1 MSRFKIFDD
10 EIIARKVFTK
20 IENASKLPLNYIN
33 KNKDTYVKDKTGK
46 LINKNMFRKNTEVV
60 VKITSG
66 SKNLQAL
73 SRHINYI
80 SRDGNVELISSDFDR
95 YIGKDET
102 LEVKKIFKNEGSPIP
117 LYKEGAKEKR
127 HTINMVFSMKK
138 HFTTPKEKLQQ
149 AAITSL
155 KRMYP
160 NNFFVVAFHND
171 TDNPHCHV
179 CLKVADKNGKRINP
193 RKSDLASLR
202 TEFAKALNELGIEA
216 KATNKQVK
224 NQEYLVESDRN
235 ISSPSPH
242 QNQASKNKMHYYQV
256 MDFGQGNYK
265 FSTDKNAKKSYYVSY
280 KTKKGITTIWGQDLE
295 RVVKDNK
302 VLRGE
307 YARFKIVGQ
316 EDYEIRKKVKINNK
330 WQEVSKILKKPIWDV
345 SVIGR
350 EKELKQISR
359 IAKTAKKYK
368 IIQDKG
374 MNNERDYTK
383 QYRQRVLQE
392 LGNKSI
398 RRGDVAQKRDSMRV
412 LSKQPMVYDAKRTQ
426 MLLHIN
432 ALNQLQ
438 QGERRRTNNIV
449 RWTNS
454 GNNEVARGSKP

>member
-1 MSRFKIFDD
+1 MSRSIRIFDD
-10 EIIARKVFTK
+10 EIIAKKVFTK

-33 KNKDTYVKDKTGK
+33 KNRDKYTKDIKTGK
-46 LINKNMFRKNTEVV
+46 LVSKNMFRKNTEVV

-66 SKNLQAL
+66 SKNYQAL
-73 SRHINYI
+73 LKHLDYI
-80 SRDGNVELISSDFDR
+80 SRDGNVELITNDFDK
-95 YIGKDET
+95 YIGKDEI
-102 LEVKKIFKNEGSPIP
+102 LEVKRIFKNEGAPIP

-127 HTINMVFSMKK
+127 HTINMVFSMKE
-138 HFTTPKEKLQQ
+138 HSTTPKEKLQQ
-149 AAITSL
+149 AAIIAL
-155 KRMYP
+155 KKSYP
-160 NNFFVVAFHND
+160 NNFFVLAFHAD
-171 TDNPHCHV
+171 TDNPHCHI

-193 RKSDLASLR
+193 KKADLANLR
-202 TEFAKALNELGIEA
+202 SEFAKALNELGVEA
-216 KATNKQVK
+216 KATSKKQREA
-224 NQEYLVESDRN
+224 N
-235 ISSPSPH
+235 
-242 QNQASKNKMHYYQV
+242 YQ
-256 MDFGQGNYK
+256 

-295 RVVKDNK
+295 RVIKENK

-350 EKELKQISR
+350 EKDLKQINK
-359 IAKTAKKYK
+359 AKTTKKYK
-368 IIQDKG
+368 IIQEKG
-374 MNNERDYTK
+374 VNNERDYIK

-398 RRGDVAQKRDSMRV
+398 IRREVAQERNSMRV
-412 LSKQPMVYDAKRTQ
+412 LSKQPMVFNTKRTQ

-438 QGERRRTNNIV
+438 QGERRRTDNIL
-449 RWTNS
+449 RWTS
-454 GNNEVARGSKP
+454 ARNNKIERDG

>member
-1 MSRFKIFDD
+1 MIRRIKIFDD
-10 EIIARKVFTK
+10 EVVARKVFTK

-33 KNKDTYVKDKTGK
+33 KNRDKYTKDIKTGK
-46 LINKNMFRKNTEVV
+46 LVSKNMFRKNTEVV

-66 SKNLQAL
+66 SKNSQAL
-73 SRHINYI
+73 SKHLDYI
-80 SRDGNVELISSDFDR
+80 SRDGNVELITNDFDI
-95 YIGKDET
+95 YAGEDEI
-102 LEVKKIFKNEGSPIP
+102 LEVKRIFKNEGSPIP

-127 HTINMVFSMKK
+127 HTINMVFSMKE
-138 HFTTPKEKLQQ
+138 HSTTPKEKLQQ
-149 AAITSL
+149 ATITSL

-193 RKSDLASLR
+193 KKADLANLR
-202 TEFAKALNELGIEA
+202 AEFANALNELGIEA
-216 KATNKQVK
+216 KATNKKQREVEI
-224 NQEYLVESDRN
+224 NQEFSVKLNTNNE
-235 ISSPSPH
+235 I
-242 QNQASKNKMHYYQV
+242 NQAPKIKMHYYQV
-256 MDFGQGNYK
+256 MDFGEANYQ

-295 RVVKDNK
+295 RVVRENK

-316 EDYEIRKKVKINNK
+316 EEYEIKRKAKINNK
-330 WQEVSKILKKPIWDV
+330 WQEVVKTLKKPVWDV

-350 EKELKQISR
+350 EKELKQI
-359 IAKTAKKYK
+359 TKKYK
-368 IIQDKG
+368 ITHDKG
-374 MNNERDYTK
+374 VNNERDYTK

-392 LGNKSI
+392 LGNKSTI
-398 RRGDVAQKRDSMRV
+398 RREVAQERNFMRI
-412 LSKQPMVYDAKRTQ
+412 LSEQPMVHNTKRTQ

-438 QGERRRTNNIV
+438 QGERGRSDNIL
-449 RWTNS
+449 RWTDI
-454 GNNEVARGSKP
+454 GIDRNES

>member
-1 MSRFKIFDD
+1 MSRSIRIFDD
-10 EIIARKVFTK
+10 EIIAKKVFTK

-33 KNKDTYVKDKTGK
+33 KNKDTGK
-46 LINKNMFRKNTEVV
+46 LVSKNMFRKNTEVV

-66 SKNLQAL
+66 SKNSQAL
-73 SRHINYI
+73 SKHLDYI
-80 SRDGNVELISSDFDR
+80 SRDGNVELITNDFDI
-95 YIGKDET
+95 YAGEDEI
-102 LEVKKIFKNEGSPIP
+102 LEVKRIFKNEGSPIP

-127 HTINMVFSMKK
+127 HTINMVFSMKE
-138 HFTTPKEKLQQ
+138 HSTTPKEKLQQ
-149 AAITSL
+149 AVITTL

-193 RKSDLASLR
+193 KKADLANLR
-202 TEFAKALNELGIEA
+202 AEFANALNELGIEA
-216 KATNKQVK
+216 KATNKKQREVEI
-224 NQEYLVESDRN
+224 NQEFSVKLNTNNE
-235 ISSPSPH
+235 I
-242 QNQASKNKMHYYQV
+242 NQAPKIKMHYYQV
-256 MDFGQGNYK
+256 MDFGEANYQ

-295 RVVKDNK
+295 RVVRENK

-316 EDYEIRKKVKINNK
+316 EEYEIKRKAKINNK
-330 WQEVSKILKKPIWDV
+330 WQEVIKTLKKPIWEV

-350 EKELKQISR
+350 EKDLKQINK
-359 IAKTAKKYK
+359 AKTTKKYK

-374 MNNERDYTK
+374 VNNERDYTK

-392 LGNKSI
+392 LGNKSTI
-398 RRGDVAQKRDSMRV
+398 RRETAQERNSMRI
-412 LSKQPMVYDAKRTQ
+412 LSKQPMVHNTKRTQ

-438 QGERRRTNNIV
+438 QGKRGRSDNIL
-449 RWTNS
+449 RWTS
-454 GNNEVARGSKP
+454 ARNNEIERDG

>member
-1 MSRFKIFDD
+1 MSRSIRIFDD
-10 EIIARKVFTK
+10 EIIAKKVFTK

-33 KNKDTYVKDKTGK
+33 KNRDKYTKDIKTGK
-46 LINKNMFRKNTEVV
+46 LISKNMFRKNTEVV

-66 SKNLQAL
+66 SKNSQAL
-73 SRHINYI
+73 SKHLDYI
-80 SRDGNVELISSDFDR
+80 SRDGNVELITNDFDR
-95 YIGKDET
+95 YAGEDEI
-102 LEVKKIFKNEGSPIP
+102 LEVKRIFKNEGSPIP

-127 HTINMVFSMKK
+127 HTINMVFSMKE
-138 HFTTPKEKLQQ
+138 HSTTPKEKLQQ
-149 AAITSL
+149 AVITTL

-193 RKSDLASLR
+193 KKADLANLR
-202 TEFAKALNELGIEA
+202 AEFAKALNELGVEA
-216 KATNKQVK
+216 KATNKKQREVEI
-224 NQEYLVESDRN
+224 NQEFSVKLNANNE
-235 ISSPSPH
+235 I
-242 QNQASKNKMHYYQV
+242 NQAPKIKMHYYQV
-256 MDFGQGNYK
+256 MDFGEANYQ

-295 RVVKDNK
+295 RVVRENK

-316 EDYEIRKKVKINNK
+316 EVVKT
-330 WQEVSKILKKPIWDV
+330 LKKPIWEV

-350 EKELKQISR
+350 EKDLKQINK
-359 IAKTAKKYK
+359 AKTTKKYK

-374 MNNERDYTK
+374 VNNERDYTK
-383 QYRQRVLQE
+383 QYRQRILQE
-392 LGNKSI
+392 LGNKSTI
-398 RRGDVAQKRDSMRV
+398 RRETAQERNSMRI
-412 LSKQPMVYDAKRTQ
+412 LSKQPVVHNTKRTQ

-438 QGERRRTNNIV
+438 QGERGRSDNIL
-449 RWTNS
+449 RWTS
-454 GNNEVARGSKP
+454 ARNNEIKRDG

>member
-1 MSRFKIFDD
+1 MSRSIRIFDD
-10 EIIARKVFTK
+10 EIIAKKVFTK

-33 KNKDTYVKDKTGK
+33 KNRDKYVKDIKTGK
-46 LINKNMFRKNTEVV
+46 LISKNMFRKNTEVV

-66 SKNLQAL
+66 SKNFQAL
-73 SRHINYI
+73 SKHLDYI
-80 SRDGNVELISSDFDR
+80 SRKGNVELITSDFDR
-95 YIGKDET
+95 YVGEDEI
-102 LEVKKIFKNEGSPIP
+102 LEVKRIFKNEGAPVP

-127 HTINMVFSMKK
+127 HTINMVFSMKE
-138 HFTTPKEKLQQ
+138 HSTTPKEKLQQ
-149 AAITSL
+149 AVITTL

-160 NNFFVVAFHND
+160 DNFFAVAFHND

-193 RKSDLASLR
+193 KKADLANLR
-202 TEFAKALNELGIEA
+202 AEFAKALNELGVEA
-216 KATNKQVK
+216 KATNKKQREVEI
-224 NQEYLVESDRN
+224 NQEFSAKLNANNEL
-235 ISSPSPH
+235 
-242 QNQASKNKMHYYQV
+242 NQAPKVKMHYYQV
-256 MDFGQGNYK
+256 MDFGEANYQ

-295 RVVKDNK
+295 RVVKENK

-316 EDYEIRKKVKINNK
+316 EDYEIKRKVKINNK

-350 EKELKQISR
+350 EKDLKQINKTK
-359 IAKTAKKYK
+359 AKTKKYK

-374 MNNERDYTK
+374 INNERDYTK

-392 LGNKSI
+392 LGNKSTI
-398 RRGDVAQKRDSMRV
+398 RREVAQERNSMRV
-412 LSKQPMVYDAKRTQ
+412 LSEQPMVHDTKRTQ

-438 QGERRRTNNIV
+438 QGERRRTDSIL
-449 RWTNS
+449 RWTS
-454 GNNEVARGSKP
+454 ARNTETTRDE

>member
-1 MSRFKIFDD
+1 MSRSVKIFDD
-10 EIIARKVFTK
+10 EIIAKKVFTK

-33 KNKDTYVKDKTGK
+33 KNKNKYTKDVKTGK
-46 LINKNMFRKNTEVV
+46 LVSKNMFRKNTEVV

-66 SKNLQAL
+66 SKNSQAL
-73 SRHINYI
+73 SKHLDYI
-80 SRDGNVELISSDFDR
+80 SRDGNVELITSDFDK
-95 YIGKDET
+95 YIGKDDI
-102 LEVKKIFKNEGSPIP
+102 LEVKRIFKNEGAPIP

-127 HTINMVFSMKK
+127 HTINMVFSMKE
-138 HFTTPKEKLQQ
+138 HSTTPKEKLQQ
-149 AAITSL
+149 AAIIAL
-155 KRMYP
+155 KKSYP
-160 NNFFVVAFHND
+160 NNFFVLAFHAD
-171 TDNPHCHV
+171 TDNPHCHI

-193 RKSDLASLR
+193 KKADLANLR
-202 TEFAKALNELGIEA
+202 SEFAKALNELGVEA
-216 KATNKQVK
+216 KATSKKQREVEI
-224 NQEYLVESDRN
+224 NQEFSVKLN
-235 ISSPSPH
+235 TNNKL
-242 QNQASKNKMHYYQV
+242 NQTPKIKMHYYQI
-256 MDFGQGNYK
+256 MDFGEANYQ

-295 RVVKDNK
+295 RVIKENK

-350 EKELKQISR
+350 EKDLKQINK
-359 IAKTAKKYK
+359 AKTTKKYK
-368 IIQDKG
+368 IIQEKG
-374 MNNERDYTK
+374 VNNERDYTK

-398 RRGDVAQKRDSMRV
+398 IRREVAQERNSMRV
-412 LSKQPMVYDAKRTQ
+412 LSKQPMVFNTKRTQ

-438 QGERRRTNNIV
+438 QGERRRADNIL
-449 RWTNS
+449 RWTS
-454 GNNEVARGSKP
+454 ARNNKITRDE

>member
-1 MSRFKIFDD
+1 MSRSIRIFDD
-10 EIIARKVFTK
+10 EIIAKKVFTK

-33 KNKDTYVKDKTGK
+33 KNRDKYTKDIKTGK
-46 LINKNMFRKNTEVV
+46 LISKNMFRKNTEVV

-66 SKNLQAL
+66 SKNSQAL
-73 SRHINYI
+73 SKHLDYI
-80 SRDGNVELISSDFDR
+80 SRDGNVELITNDFDR
-95 YIGKDET
+95 YVGEDEI
-102 LEVKKIFKNEGSPIP
+102 LEVKRIFKNEGSPIP

-127 HTINMVFSMKK
+127 HTINMVFSMKE
-138 HFTTPKEKLQQ
+138 HSTTPKEKLQQ
-149 AAITSL
+149 AVITTL

-193 RKSDLASLR
+193 KKADLANLR
-202 TEFAKALNELGIEA
+202 AEFAKALNELGVEA
-216 KATNKQVK
+216 KATNKKQREVEI
-224 NQEYLVESDRN
+224 NQEFSVKLNTNNE
-235 ISSPSPH
+235 I
-242 QNQASKNKMHYYQV
+242 NQAPKIKMHYYQV
-256 MDFGQGNYK
+256 MDFGEANYQ

-295 RVVKDNK
+295 RVVRENK

-316 EDYEIRKKVKINNK
+316 EEYEIKRKAKINNK
-330 WQEVSKILKKPIWDV
+330 WQEVVKTLKKPIWEV

-350 EKELKQISR
+350 EKDLKQINK
-359 IAKTAKKYK
+359 AKTTKKYK

-374 MNNERDYTK
+374 VNNERDYTK

-392 LGNKSI
+392 QRN
-398 RRGDVAQKRDSMRV
+398 SMRI
-412 LSKQPMVYDAKRTQ
+412 LSKQPMVHNTKRTQ

-438 QGERRRTNNIV
+438 QGERGRSDNIL
-449 RWTNS
+449 RWTS
-454 GNNEVARGSKP
+454 VRNNEIKRDG